1 MMRSHKHPR
10 GRRLKQPV
18 PHDEGA
24 AAQRSRRPIRPSS
37 DSAPTVPPQILL
49 LRTFLGRIHARNWP
63 APILKSRVRLA
74 PPVRAWSFALR
85 ARLKIPTASFSSAI
99 PATTSSG
106 PMQPVLRSSNER
118 CPYPQRAPVPREAL
132 LPVAPS
138 VTATSAVSAHLH
150 ASPDLRVSHVS
161 LVHTCAY
168 ERFCREVGALGA
180 RLHRRKGRW
189 AGCSGWT
196 IA

>member
-1 MMRSHKHPR
+1 
-10 GRRLKQPV
+10 
-18 PHDEGA
+18 
-24 AAQRSRRPIRPSS
+24 
-37 DSAPTVPPQILL
+37 
-49 LRTFLGRIHARNWP
+49 
-63 APILKSRVRLA
+63 
-74 PPVRAWSFALR
+74 
-85 ARLKIPTASFSSAI
+85 
-99 PATTSSG
+99 
-106 PMQPVLRSSNER
+106 MQPVLRSSNER

-150 ASPDLRVSHVS
+150 ASPDLRVSRVS
-161 LVHTCAY
+161 LRTCAY